1 MSGGGLQLTYLLTPK
16 NLQIMGKI
24 KQGILGGFRG
34 KVGTVIG
41 ASWNGIS
48 YMRGLAQSHKNP
60 KTASQTTQRGFFKE
74 VLDIAGQLSDEQ
86 LKFLFPEGISGMTRR
101 NFLVKQLTAVAA
113 VDGDTKS
120 VDLGNINSLGNA
132 PTDTLPEVTIAAAGE
147 NLTIS
152 WDGAA
157 PFRAEHGAEYPVIFV
172 ANVTQKKVYLVPSTA
187 TIGTEGSHSFN
198 VGLAAYGEAEDTFS
212 GFMLA
217 TGKKV
222 PLVGF
227 GTMIVTKRPAKPKK
241 RD

>member
-1 MSGGGLQLTYLLTPK
+1 
-16 NLQIMGKI
+16 MGKI

-48 YMRGLAQSHKNP
+48 YMRGLAQSVKNP
-60 KTASQTTQRGFFKE
+60 KTAGQQTQRGFFRE
-74 VLDIAGQLSDEQ
+74 VMDLAGQFSNEQ
-86 LKFLFPEGISGMTRR
+86 LAFLFPTAPNGMTRR
-101 NFLVKQLTAVAA
+101 NALVKQLAAVFA

-132 PTDTLPEVTIAAAGE
+132 ATADLPEVAITAAGE
-147 NLTIS
+147 NLTVS
-152 WDGAA
+152 WDGDSD
-157 PFRAEHGAEYPVIFV
+157 FRAEHGDEYPVIFV
-172 ANVTQKKVYLVPSTA
+172 ANVTKKKVYLVPSTA
-187 TIGTEGSHSFN
+187 AIGTTGDQSFN
-198 VGLAAYGEAEDTFS
+198 VGLAAYGETTDTFS

-217 TGKKV
+217 TGGKI

-227 GTMIVTKRPAKPKK
+227 GTMIVTKRPARPKK

>member
-1 MSGGGLQLTYLLTPK
+1 
-16 NLQIMGKI
+16 MGKI
-24 KQGILGGFRG
+24 KQGILGGFKG

-41 ASWNGIS
+41 SSWNGIA
-48 YMRGLAQSHKNP
+48 YMRGLAQSVKNP
-60 KTASQTTQRGFFKE
+60 KTAGQQTQRGFFRE
-74 VLDIAGQLSDEQ
+74 VMDLAGQFTNEQ
-86 LKFLFPEGISGMTRR
+86 LAFLFPTAPSGMTRR
-101 NFLVKQLTAVAA
+101 NALVKQLAAVSA

-132 PTDTLPEVTIAAAGE
+132 PTDDLPEVAIAAAGE

-152 WDGAA
+152 WDGANA
-157 PFRAEHGAEYPVIFV
+157 FRAEHGEEYPVIFI
-172 ANVTQKKVYLVPSTA
+172 ANVTKKKVYLVPSTA
-187 TIGTEGSHSFN
+187 TIGTEGAQSFN

-217 TGKKV
+217 TGGKV

-227 GTMIVTKRPAKPKK
+227 GTMIVTKRPARPKK

>member
-1 MSGGGLQLTYLLTPK
+1 
-16 NLQIMGKI
+16 MGKI

-60 KTASQTTQRGFFKE
+60 KTAAQTKQRGFFRE
-74 VLDIAGQLSDEQ
+74 VLDIIGQLTDEQ
-86 LKFLFPEGISGMTRR
+86 IKFLFPENVGGMTRR
-101 NFLVKQLTAVAA
+101 NALVKQLAAVAA

-132 PTDTLPEVTIAAAGE
+132 PTDDLPEVAIAAAGE

-152 WDGAA
+152 WDGARA
-157 PFRAEHGAEYPVIFV
+157 FRTEHGEEYPVIFV
-172 ANVTQKKVYLVPSTA
+172 ANVTKKKVYLVPSTV
-187 TIGTEGSHSFN
+187 TIGTEGAQSFN

-217 TGKKV
+217 TGKKIA
-222 PLVGF
+222 LVGF
-227 GTMIVTKRPAKPKK
+227 GTMIVTKRPARPKK

>member
-1 MSGGGLQLTYLLTPK
+1 
-16 NLQIMGKI
+16 MGKI

-60 KTASQTTQRGFFKE
+60 KTAAQTTQRSFFKE
-74 VLDIAGQLSDEQ
+74 VLDIASQFSDEQ
-86 LKFLFPEGISGMTRR
+86 MKFLFPENVGGMTRH
-101 NFLVKQLTAVAA
+101 NALVKQLTEFAA

-132 PTDTLPEVTIAAAGE
+132 PTAELPEVSITAAGE

-152 WDGAA
+152 WDGDTAN
-157 PFRAEHGAEYPVIFV
+157 RAEAADEYPTVFV
-172 ANVTQKKVYLVPSTA
+172 ANVTKKKVFLVNSTA
-187 TIGTEGSHSFN
+187 ALGSTGEVSFN
-198 VGLAAYGEAEDTFS
+198 VGLAAYGEEGDTFS
-212 GFMLA
+212 GYMMLS
-217 TGKKV
+217 GSKI

-227 GTMIVTKRPAKPKK
+227 GTMGVTKRPARPKK